1 MLELNKIY
9 NVDCLEGLKLLD
21 DNSIDLIITSPPYN
35 LGKHHH
41 TGNNRF
47 KGYNEYNDN
56 MPEELYQQWQIEIL
70 NECYRVLRQDG
81 SMWYNHKNRIKDGI
95 QITPYEWILKSKF
108 AHLVKQEIVW
118 FNGSQNFDKIRFYP
132 MTERVYWLV
141 KDPKTK
147 MFNAINHHDV
157 FDAKD
162 WPPVGTKGKF
172 KRAFP
177 IKMVEDIISCFE
189 NAKTVLDPF
198 MGSGTT
204 AVACINTNRNYIG
217 FEIDKRYCDIANER
231 ISETTSNQIEL
242 PEIERNVPQRQFDWL
257 DELLEG

>member
-1 MLELNKIY
+1 
-9 NVDCLEGLKLLD
+9 
-21 DNSIDLIITSPPYN
+21 
-35 LGKHHH
+35 
-41 TGNNRF
+41 
-47 KGYNEYNDN
+47 

-162 WPPVGTKGKF
+162 WKPEGTKGEF

-177 IKMVEDIISCFE
+177 IKMVEDILSCFE
-189 NAKTVLDPF
+189 NAKIVLDCF

-204 AVACINTNRNYIG
+204 AIACINTNRNFIG
-217 FEIDKRYCDIANER
+217 FELDKHYCDIANER
-231 ISETTSNQIEL
+231 IRKTLAEKEVSE
-242 PEIERNVPQRQFDWL
+242 
-257 DELLEG
+257 